1 MRVVAKKQSR
11 EVRREQI
18 AEAALELLARQ
29 GIRRLSVGAVARRIG
44 VVPSAVYR
52 HFRGKE
58 EILSAAVGRMG
69 DRLLENVLKAGAPE
83 GDAGGLPGDSRP
95 GGGGGQLHGADPA
108 GGDALVFQRRQI
120 RRHPPRGEVV
130 RSVRGFDTG
139 GVMLFSYYGE

>member
-11 EVRREQI
+11 EGRREQI

-69 DRLLENVLKAGAPE
+69 DRLLENVLRAGS
-83 GDAGGLPGDSRP
+83 AGEDWGGPVGRGS
-95 GGGGGQLHGADPA
+95 GGGTFARIST
-108 GGDALVFQRRQI
+108 RR
-120 RRHPPRGEVV
+120 RR
-130 RSVRGFDTG
+130 RSISSG
-139 GVMLFSYYGE
+139 